1 MTKPAPHTDR
11 ARALEE
17 IKDAMTLRI
26 QQLGQSKIGA
36 NGYKSLPEFIEA
48 EEMFRWPSVVL
59 YMAVDLAAGK
69 SLQHAFNAATG
80 GNVLTGRPPQHTTS
94 RAGAFDEIRSALREA
109 MDNFDLFYRPLGREE
124 IRTWQRQI
132 SNTED
137 QIKYA
142 HRAHKE
148 HYMQESIGQILQ
160 VLDALEQGK
169 PAPKPRVNFKP

>member
-1 MTKPAPHTDR
+1 MTTPNPNTDR
-11 ARALEE
+11 ARAFAE

-36 NGYKSLPEFIEA
+36 NGYKTLPEFVEA

-80 GNVLTGRPPQHTTS
+80 GSVLVGRAPQHSTS
-94 RAGAFDEIRSALREA
+94 RAGAFNEIRAALNEV
-109 MDNFDLFYRPLGREE
+109 MNDFDSLYRPLSREE
-124 IRTWQRQI
+124 VRTWQRQI
-132 SNTED
+132 NNSEE

-142 HRAHKE
+142 HKAHKE
-148 HYMQESIGQILQ
+148 HYMQESIGQILH
-160 VLDALEQGK
+160 VLDALEQGR
-169 PAPKPRVNFKP
+169 PAPVPRANFKP